1 MLEVGV
7 LEESW
12 VLEAVAEEAVEGYVG
27 GPDEGDGGGSGPVV
41 EIAAEEEDE
50 GKGLGVGEVVGCCS
64 YFGVEEITEHA
75 EVRSEEE
82 DGE

>member
-1 MLEVGV
+1 MLEVSVFEEGGV
-7 LEESW
+7 FQ
-12 VLEAVAEEAVEGYVG
+12 AVAEEAVEGYVG

-50 GKGLGVGEVVGCCS
+50 GKGQGVGEVVGCCS
-64 YFGVEEITEHA
+64 YFGVEEITEHE
-75 EVRSEEE
+75 EVGGEEE